1 MIQHLCLRIL
11 FAFLVYHRLVPIL
24 EGLVK
29 GSTWACLLPRAWSPS
44 TPPGGQILLP
54 LTAIF
59 SGCYSVLVL
68 GGGGD
73 LRDSASLGEPM
84 AW

>member
-44 TPPGGQILLP
+44 TPPGGQILP
-54 LTAIF
+54 LTTIF